1 MYSIGSG
8 KDLQSLARGFTCGEY
23 VSWSGNE
30 VGGISALL
38 RMARVGCD
46 GSVVGV
52 LLDAMFELVLLC
64 RKRPDKRRIATYKVV
79 ERV

>member
-1 MYSIGSG
+1 
-8 KDLQSLARGFTCGEY
+8 
-23 VSWSGNE
+23 
-30 VGGISALL
+30 
-38 RMARVGCD
+38 MARVGCD